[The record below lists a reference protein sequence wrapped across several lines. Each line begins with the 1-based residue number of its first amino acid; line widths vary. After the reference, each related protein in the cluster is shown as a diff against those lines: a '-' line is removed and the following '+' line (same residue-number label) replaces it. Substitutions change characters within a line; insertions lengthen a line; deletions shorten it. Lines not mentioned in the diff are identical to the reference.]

1 MIEIV
6 QADIT
11 TLAVD
16 AIVNAANSAL
26 AGGGGV
32 DGAIH
37 RAAGPELARA
47 ATAHGQCPAGEAV
60 LTPGFRLPARY
71 VVHAVGPVW
80 YGGGRN
86 EAATLRRTYERAF
99 AVARAQGDIRSIA
112 FPAISTGAYGFPK
125 PLAAAIAVDVM
136 RAQQA
141 GFERI
146 VACLFDAESAAA
158 YARLLADGPPPGG
171 GAARA

>member
-6 QADIT
+6 RADIT

-47 ATAHGQCPAGEAV
+47 AAALGPCAAGDAV
-60 LTPGFRLPARY
+60 LTPGYRLRARY
-71 VVHAVGPVW
+71 VIHTVGPVW
-80 YGGGRN
+80 WGGGKG
-86 EAATLRRTYERAF
+86 EPALLRRAYERAF
-99 AVARAQGDIRSIA
+99 ALARECPDVRSIA
-112 FPAISTGAYGFPK
+112 FPAISTGAYRFPK
-125 PLAAAIAVDVM
+125 ARAAEIAVGVM
-136 RAQQA
+136 RAHEGA
-141 GFERI
+141 FDRV
-146 VACLFDAESAAA
+146 VACLFDAESVAL
-158 YARLLADGPPPGG
+158 YERLLG
-171 GAARA
+171 